1 MDRDV
6 GSGMFVGVLNNG
18 RTQPSS
24 VQALRCRLRSVCQGL
39 QQGQGP
45 DCFCAGTEMW
55 AQEYML
61 GESNK
66 AMTYTGSKPGM

>member
-6 GSGMFVGVLNNG
+6 GSGMFVGSLNRG

-24 VQALRCRLRSVCQGL
+24 VQGLRCRLRSVCQGL
-39 QQGQGP
+39 QQGQDP

-55 AQEYML
+55 VEEYVL
-61 GESNK
+61 GDL
-66 AMTYTGSKPGM
+66 TRP